1 MVKKTYFRKRKRK
14 QKQAE
19 SEMQPEEEIPQGL
32 DVFVQLPRIDDN
44 CAEAECDANAM
55 DVTNAESSQHIQQNV
70 QLSGEAICTSV
81 NSLVKNVPR
90 RRTSKH
96 KKGTDVGNSAKR
108 PDVGNG
114 AKRKTARPHREQI
127 CEEVVCLGKSV
138 VTPQRSLRCRG
149 QSRIRSSDLG
159 ELDSGTLSCYLEKIW
174 AKIPEERRSLFTY
187 LDSFWYYMYTNRNFK
202 PKVLNWIKSK
212 DISKTYVFVPIA
224 QWGHWFLLIICNM
237 GKGVQSKASTPCL
250 LLLDSMQVAHAK
262 QMEPGIRK
270 FVFDSYGAGQTKEV
284 QQMIRK
290 IPFRIPKVPQ
300 QKDNKECGYYVL
312 YYISRFLELA
322 PEEFSLSDGYPYFM
336 KKDWFT
342 PEELDNFCNELKSS
356 PPRGDSPSPKP
367 DESSSD
373 SGSIDLQDCCIS

>member
-19 SEMQPEEEIPQGL
+19 SEMQPAEEIPQGL

-55 DVTNAESSQHIQQNV
+55 DLTNAAESSQHIQQNV

-81 NSLVKNVPR
+81 NSLVENAPR

-96 KKGTDVGNSAKR
+96 KKGPDVGNSAIR

-114 AKRKTARPHREQI
+114 AKQKTARPHREQN
-127 CEEVVCLGKSV
+127 LGKSV

-149 QSRIRSSDLG
+149 QSRRRSSDLG
-159 ELDSGTLSCYLEKIW
+159 KLDSGILNCYLEKIW
-174 AKIPEERRSLFTY
+174 TKIPEERRSLFTY
-187 LDSFWYYMYTNRNFK
+187 LDSLWYNMYTNRTFK
-202 PKVLNWIKSK
+202 AKVLNWIKRK
-212 DISKTYVFVPIA
+212 DIFSKTYVFVPIA

-237 GKGVQSKASTPCL
+237 GNGVQSKASTPCL

-270 FVFDSYGAGQTKEV
+270 FLLDIYSAGQTTEV
-284 QQMIRK
+284 KQMIRK
-290 IPFRIPKVPQ
+290 IPFRIPKVVLQFPLTRLILYF
-300 QKDNKECGYYVL
+300 KHSLTRNK
-312 YYISRFLELA
+312 
-322 PEEFSLSDGYPYFM
+322 
-336 KKDWFT
+336 
-342 PEELDNFCNELKSS
+342 
-356 PPRGDSPSPKP
+356 
-367 DESSSD
+367 
-373 SGSIDLQDCCIS
+373 